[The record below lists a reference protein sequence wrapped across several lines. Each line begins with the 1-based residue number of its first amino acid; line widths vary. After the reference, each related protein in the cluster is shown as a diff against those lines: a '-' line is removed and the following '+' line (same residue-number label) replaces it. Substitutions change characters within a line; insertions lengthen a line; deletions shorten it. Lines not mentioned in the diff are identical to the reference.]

1 MAEMMT
7 VSHKGQITIPVEIR
21 EKYGIK
27 GGDRVFGE
35 EIEEG
40 FIIRK
45 PKKNLLDYKGF
56 IKAKPGSQTEGEAA
70 RQGLSAHVMGEEEC

>member
-7 VSHKGQITIPVEIR
+7 VSHKGQITIPADVR
-21 EKYGIK
+21 ERFGIK
-27 GGDRVFGE
+27 GGDKVFGE
-35 EIEEG
+35 ENEEG

-56 IKAKPGSQTEGEAA
+56 IKAEPSPLSEREAA
-70 RQGLSAHVMGEEEC
+70 MQGLSAHVMEEEEC